1 MKAQAPTT
9 VNILPK
15 SGNLYKI
22 NLHAHTTVSDGKFTP
37 EQIKKL
43 YMDHGY
49 SAVAFT
55 DHRICKPHN
64 ELTDENF
71 VALTGVEV
79 DFSSTNEA
87 GKLWQSVHINALA
100 RNPDKERSWGAHP
113 YTVETVN
120 EVIDD
125 LNADNFVV
133 TLNHPVRSAISTD
146 EVIGMKGYRCMELF
160 NSLGEVCNYRGDS
173 TFYEHFLRAGGRA
186 IPVAAD
192 DSHQTFE
199 DGTPFRE
206 YFQGF
211 TVVKADKLDYD
222 SIVNA
227 IECGNSFASTGPMF
241 ENIWLE
247 GDILHVECS
256 PVGAVFVR
264 SKYLNVAASKNEP
277 TDSITSVELDISH
290 IREFSPYMWVQ
301 LRDTNGGIAWA
312 TPYWFGGD
320 K

>member
-1 MKAQAPTT
+1 MKPETSTT
-9 VNILPK
+9 VNILPR

-22 NLHAHTTVSDGKFTP
+22 NLHAHSTVSDGKFTP
-37 EQIKKL
+37 EELKKL

-55 DHRICKPHN
+55 DHRKCKPHN
-64 ELTDENF
+64 ELTDNNF
-71 VALTGVEV
+71 IALTGVEV
-79 DFSSTNEA
+79 DFSYRDDTGN
-87 GKLWQSVHINALA
+87 LCQSVHINALA
-100 RNPDKERSWGAHP
+100 RDPYKERSFSDNQ
-113 YTVETVN
+113 YSVDNVN
-120 EVIDD
+120 KAITE
-125 LNADNFVV
+125 LNADDFVV

-146 EVIGMKGYRCMELF
+146 EVIGMKGYSCMELF

-186 IPVAAD
+186 VPVAAD
-192 DSHQTFE
+192 DTHQAFP
-199 DGTPFRE
+199 DGSPFRE
-206 YFQGF
+206 FFQGF

-241 ENIWLE
+241 ENIWLD
-247 GDILHVECS
+247 GDTLHVECS

-264 SKYLNVAASKNEP
+264 SIYLNVAASKNSP
-277 TDSITSVELDISH
+277 TDSITSAEFDISK
-290 IREFSPYMWVQ
+290 IREASPYMWVQ

-312 TPYWFGGD
+312 TPYWFDGD